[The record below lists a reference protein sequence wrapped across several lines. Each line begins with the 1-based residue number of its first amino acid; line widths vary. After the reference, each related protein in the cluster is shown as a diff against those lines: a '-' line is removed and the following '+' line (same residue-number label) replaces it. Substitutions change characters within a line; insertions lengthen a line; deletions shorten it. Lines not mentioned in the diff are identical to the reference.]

1 MSSDLEILVPQG
13 GSGPGVL
20 VVHPWWGRNA
30 TVRDYGRALSELGF
44 VVGLPDAF
52 EGTVVTERDDAQ
64 ALIEKHWQAAPGR
77 LTAAFERLAGHA
89 AVRGP
94 ISGVGF
100 SFGGFQLL
108 GLMDELPLHRLV
120 TYYADREVKLG
131 KVPVLG
137 HFAEADPFADDQEG
151 MIRAIE
157 AAGAPGEAIV
167 YPGTT
172 HWFAEKDRPEFDAGA
187 ARSAFERTVRFLRA

>member
-1 MSSDLEILVPQG
+1 MSADLEILLPAS

-64 ALIEKHWQAAPGR
+64 ALIEKHWEAAPGR
-77 LTAAFERLAGHA
+77 ISAAFERLAGHT
-89 AVRGP
+89 AVRGTV
-94 ISGVGF
+94 SGVGF
-100 SFGGFQLL
+100 SFGAFQLL

-120 TYYADREVKLG
+120 TYYADREVTLG
-131 KVPVLG
+131 RVPVLG
-137 HFAEADPFADDQEG
+137 HFAEDDPFADDQPG
-151 MIRAIE
+151 MIRALE
-157 AAGAPGEAIV
+157 AAGAPGGAVV

-172 HWFAEKDRPEFDAGA
+172 HWFAEKDRPEFNPAA
-187 ARSAFERTVRFLRA
+187 ARTAFERTVAFLKG